1 MAKIKIGD
9 FTGSADLDLADGSPL
24 ADQRLNIL
32 ETGQEILAALPKPI
46 TDATFGGAKFAATFD
61 KPTIPFEGNTVDIK
75 PNVNSALTVARAADS
90 PLFGKDA
97 YDPVEIKG
105 HDCWVGFELDALLD
119 ASVFVPLPQG
129 FGLSFEA
136 STASAFSTYMLIP
149 DASAPGTTLKQGLSD
164 ALNAFEIIA
173 NPVQALN
180 IPAGIIC
187 TSDLS
192 GTLTV
197 GGSYSLPLAVNQ
209 LSLASA
215 DLPFNAS
222 VAVQP
227 AAALTIGGK
236 VAISGEFSIRIR
248 QAAAGILRVG
258 VYKKKGTTLS
268 ASFNASAGLGAHLG
282 RTDLISAFF
291 AAVFRDIDTTGL
303 SKDDTAKFNDVLKDS
318 LDHSLAIS
326 LNAACSAAH
335 SDEAALVFEVN
346 TAAGD
351 PTSTRQA
358 LAAALAGDWTKLA
371 AVPPLPNVKP
381 IRNVITETI
390 GKKFSL
396 NINLLGLYN
405 YRSVGEFLL
414 SMRVVKNEEDGSVVI
429 TDTATA
435 KRITTASTPL
445 AAKPDQL
452 RMVVFESFLATASY
466 KALSAGVGFGVALN
480 ARQDTLIYKDSIGY
494 RDAWKQL
501 GAGVILGVMPKST
514 QDNLPAAGP
523 KIRHLR
529 IAASCD
535 YNNDDVLRFFFSN
548 IKNFTPR
555 KAADLKQVGRSVL
568 ASLMDPQDTVDQKRI
583 QHLMDPNLWA
593 QMDDNPA
600 QIPPPFSSDWFDIT
614 EWAEAVAKVAP
625 LLTDIIA
632 YAKTVHGDPTA
643 DDTFMRKRRKVA
655 LAINSVLHNTRAAF
669 DHTFPI
675 CVMASLAE
683 RTPGHSP
690 APVFEAAWNSQT
702 IFTNKVEA
710 PALVAGQH

>member
-1 MAKIKIGD
+1 MAKITIGG
-9 FTGSADLDLADGSPL
+9 FTGSTELDVADGTPL
-24 ADQRLNIL
+24 TNQRLKTL
-32 ETGQEILAALPKPI
+32 ETAQEILAALPRPI
-46 TDATFGGAKFAATFD
+46 TDATFAGAKFASAFE
-61 KPTIPFEGNTVDIK
+61 KPTIPFESNTVDIK
-75 PNVNSALTVARAADS
+75 PNVNSALKVARAADM
-90 PLFGKDA
+90 PLFGKDD

-105 HDCWVGFELDALLD
+105 HDCWVGFELDTLLD
-119 ASVFVPLPQG
+119 ASISVPLAQG

-136 STASAFSTYMLIP
+136 STASAFSTYTLIP
-149 DASAPGTTLKQGLSD
+149 DASAPGTTLGQGLSD
-164 ALNAFEIIA
+164 VLKAFQIVA
-173 NPVQALN
+173 TPVQALN

-192 GTLTV
+192 GTLIV
-197 GGSYSLPLAVNQ
+197 GGSWSLPLSVNQ

-215 DLPFNAS
+215 NLPFNAS
-222 VAVQP
+222 VSVQP
-227 AAALTIGGK
+227 AAALTVGGN
-236 VAISGEFSIRIR
+236 VAITGEFSVRIR
-248 QAAAGILRVG
+248 RATASLLRVG
-258 VYKKKGTTLS
+258 VYKKKNTTLS
-268 ASFNASAGLGAHLG
+268 ASFTASAGLGAHLG
-282 RTDLISAFF
+282 RSDLISAFF
-291 AAVFRDIDTTGL
+291 AAVLPGIDTTGL
-303 SKDDTAKFNDVLKDS
+303 SKDDTAKFHDVLKDS

-326 LNAACSAAH
+326 LNAACSASH

-351 PTSTRQA
+351 LTSTRQA
-358 LAAALAGDWTKLA
+358 LAAALTGDWTHLA
-371 AVPPLPNVKP
+371 AQPNVRP

-390 GKKFSL
+390 EKKFSL

-414 SMRVVKNEEDGSVVI
+414 SMKVVKNEEDGSVVI

-435 KRITTASTPL
+435 KRITAASTPL
-445 AAKPDQL
+445 AAKPEQL

-466 KALSAGVGFGVALN
+466 KALSAGAGFGVALN
-480 ARQDTLIYKDSIGY
+480 ARQETLIYKDSINY

-514 QDNLPAAGP
+514 RDNLPAAGP
-523 KIRHLR
+523 KARHLR

-535 YNNDDVLRFFFSN
+535 YNNDDVLRFFFSD

-555 KAADLKQVGRSVL
+555 HAADLKQVGRRVL
-568 ASLMDPQDTVDQKRI
+568 ASLLDPLDPVDQKRI

-600 QIPPPFSSDWFDIT
+600 QIQPPFSADWFDVT

-625 LLTDIIA
+625 LLTDIIT

-643 DDTFMRKRRKVA
+643 DDAFMRKRRKLA
-655 LAINSVLHNTRAAF
+655 LAINSTLHNTRAAF
-669 DHTFPI
+669 DHAFPI

-702 IFTNKVEA
+702 IFTNKVEERA
-710 PALVAGQH
+710 IGQGT